1 MARRSPFSVQSAL
14 SSLARAC
21 GAMGVLCALTACGAH
36 GRSFEGG
43 VFREGSQIAFKVPDP
58 PPTWRKVEV
67 SHASVSFHDDAAG
80 ASILVNAQCKKSDED
95 TPLAALTAHLLIG
108 TTERDQKAQETIPF
122 DGREALHTKLLA
134 KLDGVPLAFDIFVLK
149 KDGCIYDFVYVGEPS
164 RAERGALTFEPF
176 VKGFHTLRGSGAD
189 S

>member
-149 KDGCIYDFVYVGEPS
+149 KDGCIYDFVYVVSPDYADAGQPPFE
-164 RAERGALTFEPF
+164 AWVRGFR
-176 VKGFHTLRGSGAD
+176 TLPGSGAL
-189 S
+189 